1 MTKIL
6 TVAPVIRPGGG
17 PGGYAYNLQ
26 SGLDKLSSEEKH
38 PFVFEF
44 QGRRDG
50 RTALAE
56 QGGNYKFKAY
66 IKMAIELGGLKPL
79 ASVVRG
85 WSSGDEKALRRA
97 IGTSNIV
104 VFHGPF
110 FLQQMQYAARK
121 GKCVMYMPHSPS
133 IHADEYAMMFA
144 LNGMVMPEAY
154 RRWKAE
160 QERQCI
166 AIASHVIFPSFNA
179 AQNYFHAFAE
189 LKAKSIFYI
198 ASGVDTDVVTPKP
211 REPGPV
217 RFLFAGRYVTHKGY
231 DLFCAAADCL
241 GANAPDMAF
250 VTAGSGPLKSE
261 SDAITDLGW
270 RSDIFALLG
279 EVDVVV
285 IPNRIAYYD
294 LFPLEC
300 AAMGKPMVMTAV
312 GGSIDQL
319 AALPDVVACPQPEPD
334 ALVRAIV
341 QAYTKFRA
349 DPDWGKQNAAIAD
362 AQFTSRVMARSWV
375 ARFKEMTR

>member
-1 MTKIL
+1 MTTIL

-26 SGLDKLSSEEKH
+26 SGLDKLSPEEKH

-56 QGGNYKFKAY
+56 QGGNYKLKAY
-66 IKMAIELGGLKPL
+66 LKMAIELGGLKPL
-79 ASVVRG
+79 ASALRS
-85 WSSGDEKALRRA
+85 WTSGDEKALRRA
-97 IGTSNIV
+97 IMASDIV

-110 FLQQMQYAARK
+110 FLQQMQYAARN
-121 GKCVMYMPHSPS
+121 GKRVIYMPHSPS
-133 IHADEYAMMFA
+133 IHADEYAMTFA
-144 LNGMVMPEAY
+144 LNGMVMPEMY

-166 AIASHVIFPSFNA
+166 AIANHVIFPSRNA
-179 AQNYFHAFAE
+179 AQNYFDAFAE
-189 LKAKSIFYI
+189 LNDKSLFYI
-198 ASGVDTDVVTPKP
+198 ASGVDIDVVPQKP
-211 REPGPV
+211 RQPGPV

-231 DLFCAAADCL
+231 DLFCAAADRL
-241 GANAPDMAF
+241 AATAPDMAF
-250 VTAGSGPLKSE
+250 ITAGTGPLKSQ
-261 SDAITDLGW
+261 SDSITDLGW

-300 AAMGKPMVMTAV
+300 AAIGKPLVMTAV

-319 AALPDVVACPQPEPD
+319 AALPDVVACPKPEPD
-334 ALVRAIV
+334 ALVQAIE

-349 DPDWGKQNAAIAD
+349 DPEWGKQNAAIAE
-362 AQFTSRVMARSWV
+362 AQFTSPVMARSWV
-375 ARFKEMTR
+375 ALFKEMTR